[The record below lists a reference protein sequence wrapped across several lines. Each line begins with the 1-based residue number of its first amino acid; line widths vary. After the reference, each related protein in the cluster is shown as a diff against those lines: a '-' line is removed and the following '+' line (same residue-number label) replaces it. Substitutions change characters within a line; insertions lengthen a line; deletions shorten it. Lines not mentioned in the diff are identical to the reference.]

1 MRIKEVIVKNKE
13 SFQLGYGLLLIILI
27 PVLIA
32 INVNTVI
39 EKYSNNI
46 DKSLQKQLLTVG
58 RSVYAVLGN
67 DLSNQTELQKK
78 IDSLSKRN
86 SEFQS
91 IEILVPETQKRESS
105 GSNES
110 FRVMASLNSAEVG
123 KVIDL
128 YYYNLAWGLKDNDG
142 LATSSFQA
150 LATEDGKAL
159 IGDLSKN
166 ERFWILAM
174 PMSDNAGKK
183 QALLTLKTSSKI
195 IDDLESENRNSSMF
209 WLIITVLA
217 IITFL
222 SINIRLW
229 DYAILYKKIKEVDQM
244 KDEFISMASHELR
257 TPLSSI
263 KGYVSLVLEGTFG
276 KIVNPEMEK
285 SLVRVM
291 ASTKRLEELV
301 EDLLNVSRI
310 EQGRLDVDL
319 SDVKVEPII
328 EEINGQL
335 NISADEKNLALTYQK
350 PEKELPLIEC
360 DPERLKQVLVNLVGN
375 SIKYTEKGSVTVS
388 TEINKDNKLE
398 IKVKDT
404 GIGMSAEEQNRLFEK
419 FYRIKNENTE
429 KIIGTGLGLWITK
442 QIVELMNGK
451 IFVESMKGAGTQ
463 FTVVLNP
470 SKPKSIEK

>member
-1 MRIKEVIVKNKE
+1 MTIKELIVKNKE

-27 PVLIA
+27 PILITV
-32 INVNTVI
+32 NVNSVI

-58 RSVYAVLGN
+58 RSVYALVRD
-67 DLSNQTELQKK
+67 DLSDQAELQKK
-78 IDSLSKRN
+78 IDALSKRN

-91 IEILVPETQKRESS
+91 IEVLTPEALTQEGSD
-105 GSNES
+105 SNES
-110 FRVMASLNSAEVG
+110 FKVTASLNRAEVG

-142 LATSSFQA
+142 LATSSFQV
-150 LATEDGKAL
+150 LATKDGEAL
-159 IGDLSKN
+159 VGDLSRN

-174 PMSDNAGKK
+174 PMSDASGKK
-183 QALLTLKTSSKI
+183 QALLTFKTSSKI
-195 IDDLESENRNSSMF
+195 IDDLESENRNSAMF
-209 WLIITVLA
+209 WLIITV
-217 IITFL
+217 ITTITFL

-229 DYAILYKKIKEVDQM
+229 DYALLYNKIKEVDQM

-276 KIVNPEMEK
+276 KIANPEMER
-285 SLVRVM
+285 SLIRVM

-301 EDLLNVSRI
+301 EDLLSVSRI
-310 EQGRLDVDL
+310 EQGRLDVEL
-319 SDVKVEPII
+319 SDVKIEPIV

-335 NISADEKNLALTYQK
+335 KISADAKNLALIYQR
-350 PEKELPLIEC
+350 PPQELPPIQC

-388 TEINKDNKLE
+388 TEMNKDNKLE
-398 IKVKDT
+398 IRVKDT
-404 GIGMSAEEQNRLFEK
+404 GIGMSAEEQKRLFEK

-429 KIIGTGLGLWITK
+429 KIVGTGLGLWITK

-451 IFVESMKGAGTQ
+451 IYIESMKGAGTQ
-463 FTVVLNP
+463 FTVVLDP
-470 SKPKSIEK
+470 AKSRSSGK